1 MSDQAEP
8 MPKPRKDPAAKEL
21 GRRGGEKGG
30 RARAAALS
38 PERRKE
44 IAQAASEARWKK
56 ADGTGRTPRATHE
69 GELRI
74 PSGDD
79 MLVIPCF
86 VLDDGRRVLS
96 RAGMVSTLGMKEGSN
111 PKQGYDRLTNF
122 CRGKGIS
129 PYVSARLA
137 TLIQAPFSFRLPGG
151 GSAFGFEATVL
162 ADLCKAILDARAAKK
177 LQTQQQHIARQA
189 EVLLMGFA
197 QVGITA
203 LVDEATGYE
212 AERRRGELHAIL
224 EAYIAKELL
233 PWAKRFPDE
242 FYTGMFKLMKWDDKK
257 ALSERP
263 PLVGK
268 LTNNLVY
275 DRLPEGVLEELKR
288 KNPVGEDGRRRH
300 KHHQFLTVDIGHEHL
315 GKHLAVVC
323 ALMRISP
330 DFKTFVRQLDRAV
343 PRYGKNYELPL
354 DDLPLY

>member
-1 MSDQAEP
+1 MTEQA
-8 MPKPRKDPAAKEL
+8 KDAAKEL
-21 GRRGGEKGG
+21 GERGGKKGG

-38 PERRKE
+38 TERRRE
-44 IAQAASEARWKK
+44 IAQAAAEARWAKSP
-56 ADGTGRTPRATHE
+56 GTERTPRATHE

-74 PSGDD
+74 PSGGPDE
-79 MLVIPCF
+79 LVIPCF
-86 VLDDGRRVLS
+86 VLNDGRRVLS
-96 RAGMVSTLGMKEGSN
+96 RAGMISTLGMKGGSN

-122 CRGKGIS
+122 SLGKSIS
-129 PYVSARLA
+129 PYISEGLA
-137 TLIQAPFSFRLPGG
+137 GLIQAPFQFRLPGG
-151 GSAFGFEATVL
+151 GMAFGFEASALV
-162 ADLCKAILDARAAKK
+162 DLCDAILEARAAGV

-189 EVLLMGFA
+189 EVLVRGFSR
-197 QVGITA
+197 VGIVA

-212 AERRRGELHAIL
+212 AERRRGELHKIL

-242 FYTGMFKLMKWDDKK
+242 FYTEMFRLLGWK
-257 ALSERP
+257 ADPLSQRP
-263 PLVGK
+263 VLVGK

-275 DRLPEGVLEELKR
+275 ERLPEGVLDELKR
-288 KNPVGEDGRRRH
+288 KNPVVKDGRRRH
-300 KHHQFLTVDIGHEHL
+300 KHHQFLSVDIGHEHL

-354 DDLPLY
+354 DDLSNL